1 MRRVVYFLLL
11 LISASSCLSKKELV
25 YIQNDNLKEN
35 VPTTVPSTYKPY
47 QLQVN
52 DVLSVKVQS
61 HEPEISNI
69 YNIIPPSSAFGFG
82 DPGTMFLSGYSI
94 DEEGFVNLPNVGKLK
109 VAGLTIAQTQE
120 LIQSNISRYI
130 NDATVVV
137 KLISFRVSVLGE
149 VSRPGQFFIY
159 NERATILEAL
169 SMAGDLS
176 RGASRENVKLV
187 RQTPS
192 GSDVVLIDLKDPNLV
207 QSKYY
212 YMQPNDVL
220 YVEPTKELIKRDNL
234 IGLNVASLALG
245 IVSTAVVILNYF
257 K

>member
-1 MRRVVYFLLL
+1 M
-11 LISASSCLSKKELV
+11 
-25 YIQNDNLKEN
+25 QNGNLKESA
-35 VPTTVPSTYKPY
+35 PTSISGTYQPY
-47 QLQVN
+47 QLQIN

-69 YNIIPPSSAFGFG
+69 YNIIPPSSAFGFA
-82 DPGTMFLSGYSI
+82 DPGTMFLSGYTI
-94 DEEGFVNLPNVGKLK
+94 DEEGHVNLPNVGKLK
-109 VAGLTIAQTQE
+109 VAGLTVSQTQE
-120 LIQSNISRYI
+120 LIQRSIARYI

-149 VSRPGQFFIY
+149 VQRPGQFYIY

-169 SMAGDLS
+169 SMAGDLN
-176 RGASRENVKLV
+176 RGANRENIKLV
-187 RQTPS
+187 RQTS
-192 GSDVVLIDLKDPNLV
+192 TGSDVILIDLKDPNLV

-220 YVEPTKELIKRDNL
+220 YVEPTEELIKRDNL
-234 IGLNVASLALG
+234 VGLNVVSLALG
-245 IVSTAVVILNYF
+245 VISTAVVILNYF